1 MRVLLIAVL
10 LAPLAGCRTTA
21 PASTWRDEMAEIFG
35 KSSVRPDDPP
45 RHLWGEADVDLL
57 QQRLGFADC
66 AAIGTTRV
74 VSTYSTFSKAKQVA
88 LAFHPDELIYGS
100 LEGELDR
107 DGDLSL
113 QLTPAQND
121 FRLAVT
127 VQRLLPGTRY
137 LILLKRQPS
146 KPPMWHWALYRDD
159 AQLIREV
166 RATYELLRR
175 EREQKNEQP
184 KEKEKE

>member
-1 MRVLLIAVL
+1 MRVLWFAAL
-10 LAPLAGCRTTA
+10 LALLGGCRTTA
-21 PASTWRDEMAEIFG
+21 PASTWRDEMADLFG

-45 RHLWGEADVDLL
+45 RYLWSEADVDLL
-57 QQRLGFADC
+57 QQRLGYADC

-88 LAFHPDELIYGS
+88 LAFHPEELIYGA

-107 DGDLSL
+107 DGDLAL

-146 KPPMWHWALYRDD
+146 QPPMWHWALYRDD

-175 EREQKNEQP
+175 GRDQK